1 MGMGIMWRICTVSG
15 KKCSLYAKPLGEMIA
30 ERLGVHGFGYEM
42 KTGLCLV
49 QILLDWIQDEENSIC
64 IDPGECTHPYSYP
77 VRGGICEDFGA

>member
-42 KTGLCLV
+42 RTGLCLV
-49 QILLDWIQDEENSIC
+49 QILLDWIQDEKNSIC
-64 IDPGECTHPYSYP
+64 IVPCDEWADSYS